1 MRLVITSGVVLF
13 LFFQS
18 QCQTQFNRKWILMSI
33 DNLNTGVKK
42 EIGQYVHAELNFDS
56 DSTYKG
62 VFCNSYQAT
71 VQFNEDKTCKMS
83 APIAKKHQCM
93 GFADVEAE
101 LFRLYPLV
109 IKYSL
114 KNNALFLFT
123 SEQKRLVF
131 RSE

>member
-1 MRLVITSGVVLF
+1 
-13 LFFQS
+13 
-18 QCQTQFNRKWILMSI
+18 
-33 DNLNTGVKK
+33 
-42 EIGQYVHAELNFDS
+42 
-56 DSTYKG
+56 
-62 VFCNSYQAT
+62 
-71 VQFNEDKTCKMS
+71 
-83 APIAKKHQCM
+83 M

-114 KNNALFLFT
+114 KSNALFLFT

>member
-1 MRLVITSGVVLF
+1 MRLFILSGLLF
-13 LFFQS
+13 FSFFQS
-18 QCQTQFNRKWILMSI
+18 YSQSQFNRKWILMSI

-62 VFCNSYQAT
+62 VFCNNYQGT
-71 VQFNEDKTCKMS
+71 VKFKEDKTCKMG
-83 APIAKKHQCM
+83 APVAIKHKCM
-93 GFADVEAE
+93 GFADLEAE
-101 LFRLYPLV
+101 VFRLYPLV

-114 KNNALFLFT
+114 KSNALFLFT
-123 SEQKRLVF
+123 SEQNRLVF